1 MGRVWTFKM
10 GGVHVSNLHY
20 INVFVFYRVEIL
32 DTISLGFRGTNN
44 NKIYIA
50 IANEIVNCSS
60 IQAFCKVYFINYN
73 FEFIFIPCL
82 Y

>member
-1 MGRVWTFKM
+1 M

-20 INVFVFYRVEIL
+20 INVSVFYKVEIL

-50 IANEIVNCSS
+50 IANELSIVALFKLFTMYISLTTTLN
-60 IQAFCKVYFINYN
+60 
-73 FEFIFIPCL
+73 L
-82 Y
+82 YLFPYLN